1 MLSDIQNFL
10 DELKIKNNS
19 PRTIESYKQTLMEFH
34 HLLKKN
40 SSEITR
46 EDIHNYLIFLNER
59 GLQKSTIALKLAIL
73 KSFFKFLLK
82 HKKININPTVGF
94 SVKKEKK
101 LPVFLSEE
109 EIKTILEKAQSPLE
123 KAILELLYATGMRV
137 SELCNLNLFDI
148 NWEKRIIKV
157 QGKGGKERFVLF
169 NESAERALKIYLA
182 QTNQSYPPSES
193 VNEIALFTIN
203 GKRITRNQVYRI
215 VRKYLKTERK
225 GPHIL
230 RHTFA
235 THLLNR
241 GADLVSVKELLGHAD
256 IKTTQKYTHVTIEH
270 LKKIYKQTHPR
281 A

>member
-19 PRTIESYKQTLMEFH
+19 PRTIESYKQTLMEFYH
-34 HLLKKN
+34 HIKKDSN
-40 SSEITR
+40 EITR

-94 SVKKEKK
+94 SVRVEKK
-101 LPVFLSEE
+101 IPEFLSEN
-109 EIKTILEKAQSPLE
+109 EIKVLLETIEDPLE
-123 KAILELLYATGMRV
+123 KAIFELLYATGMRA
-137 SELCNLNLFDI
+137 SELCGLNISDI